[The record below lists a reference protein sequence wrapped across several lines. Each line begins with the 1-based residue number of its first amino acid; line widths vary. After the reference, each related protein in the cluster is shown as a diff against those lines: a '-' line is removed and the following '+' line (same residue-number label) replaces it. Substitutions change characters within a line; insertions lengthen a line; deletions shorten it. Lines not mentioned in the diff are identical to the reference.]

1 MSEKFTLLPEE
12 VALLDPFGVREISA
26 SKTLE
31 KLLKNQPE
39 EHSPEVEKIIALEKE
54 AWQKVLGREF
64 EIKPLPQFVT
74 PEVRRNLEK
83 FGFALRFIPSLDLDL
98 ESLKENN
105 IDEYLQKLKK
115 SYPNWRPYE
124 SLTVNQEEN
133 HRVVRNLRR
142 WYWER
147 VETREVSLPNLFG
160 FWLAVETIK
169 KPGQW
174 NEYHRSL
181 VTDRL
186 GSNGDRFNISWNDLQ
201 EMINKVKYNLLLD
214 LGLPTQVD
222 LRLLDVLEWNLLAN
236 REGWGKTDTF
246 EWTNTKFRD
255 DESHLIIGDSDSGG
269 AAYVDNSSSDDDSD
283 CVGFRVAI
291 VLNS

>member
-1 MSEKFTLLPEE
+1 MSEKVTLLPEE
-12 VALLDPFGVREISA
+12 VALLDPFGAREISA

-31 KLLKNQPE
+31 KLLENQPKE
-39 EHSPEVEKIIALEKE
+39 PNPEVEKIIAFEKE
-54 AWQKVLGREF
+54 GWQKVLGREF

-98 ESLKENN
+98 ESLKKNN

-147 VETREVSLPNLFG
+147 VETGEVSLPNLFG

-186 GSNGDRFNISWNDLQ
+186 GSNGDR
-201 EMINKVKYNLLLD
+201 
-214 LGLPTQVD
+214 
-222 LRLLDVLEWNLLAN
+222 
-236 REGWGKTDTF
+236 
-246 EWTNTKFRD
+246 
-255 DESHLIIGDSDSGG
+255 
-269 AAYVDNSSSDDDSD
+269 
-283 CVGFRVAI
+283 
-291 VLNS
+291 